1 MLRPFLLRRLK
12 ADVEKG
18 LPPKKESILKIGMS
32 QMQKKFYAALL
43 QKARPAS
50 LHPCSFKC
58 LCSAGHPG
66 VLPRMITEMLHH
78 GLSPAIHQI
87 HSRSLHSK
95 GWWQLL
101 RLRDVYL
108 ALPAGPCT
116 YAPAPGLQSAW
127 CPSAM

>member
-50 LHPCSFKC
+50 LHPCSLKC
-58 LCSAGHPG
+58 ICSAGHPG
-66 VLPRMITEMLHH
+66 A
-78 GLSPAIHQI
+78 SPVHD
-87 HSRSLHSK
+87 SRDAVPWPFTCDPSDP
-95 GWWQLL
+95 QLQ
-101 RLRDVYL
+101 
-108 ALPAGPCT
+108 PA
-116 YAPAPGLQSAW
+116 
-127 CPSAM
+127 